1 MVKLCL
7 DYIEKNKEHTT
18 ALINEHMRVNDR
30 NIKKSIVRMLQ
41 QSGEVDDNI
50 SNDEYLDQSDVDV
63 EVLDADFTNLP
74 DEQ

>member
-1 MVKLCL
+1 
-7 DYIEKNKEHTT
+7 
-18 ALINEHMRVNDR
+18 MRVNDR

-50 SNDEYLDQSDVDV
+50 SSDEYLDQSDVDV